1 MINILRRPLLA
12 MFVALLSCG
21 MALAFNGSVRTLVS
35 TGITTALS
43 SQAQTAITSLDGVT
57 AATIEA
63 NFQYGSGGT
72 STAVIVQT
80 TLDGGTTWR
89 DVARFDFT
97 TSTDVRYAT
106 LSGLTPKSNVAY
118 AALGAAGVND
128 GLLGNQLRAVITSVG
143 TYANTTLSVRASLR

>member
-1 MINILRRPLLA
+1 MIMSFRRVVAGACFALLLA
-12 MFVALLSCG
+12 TS
-21 MALAFNGSVRTLVS
+21 ALAFTGSVKTLVS

-43 SQAQTAITSLDGVT
+43 AQAQTAITGQDGVT

-72 STAVIVQT
+72 SVSVLVQT
-80 TLDGGTTWR
+80 TLDAGTTWR

-97 TSTDVRYAT
+97 TATDVRYAT
-106 LSGLTPKSNVAY
+106 LSGLTPKSNTAYVAL
-118 AALGAAGVND
+118 AAAGVND
-128 GLLGNQLRAVITSVG
+128 GLLGNQFRAVITSVG

>member
-1 MINILRRPLLA
+1 MIGSFRRAIASAFIALLLA
-12 MFVALLSCG
+12 TS
-21 MALAFNGSVRTLVS
+21 ALAFTGSVKTLVS

-43 SQAQTAITSLDGVT
+43 AQAQTPITGQDGVT

-63 NFQYGSGGT
+63 NFQYGSGGA
-72 STAVIVQT
+72 SVSVLVQT
-80 TLDGGTTWR
+80 TMDAGTTWR

-106 LSGLTPKSNVAY
+106 LSGLTPKSNTAYVAL
-118 AALGAAGVND
+118 AAAGVND